1 MIVSK
6 PSFVQNA
13 FEYKRITI
21 TKRRKATGSVGKAVL
36 LKKRA
41 SKSDEEKKGI
51 MRIKFHPVLS
61 KICSSDIL

>member
-1 MIVSK
+1 MIVSR

-41 SKSDEEKKGI
+41 SKSDEEKRAI
-51 MRIKFHPVLS
+51 MRINFHPILS
-61 KICSSDIL
+61 KLCSSDIL